1 MDEPSAGSGPLL
13 ASVVAYARCRC
24 CCTLS
29 KDPDWCFFVCVR
41 GGGGLQTFG
50 ALTSVRQ
57 LRMINNILINMFAK
71 WLKCIHLRLA
81 TSNHSHE

>member
-41 GGGGLQTFG
+41 GGVADIWGFDFCK
-50 ALTSVRQ
+50 A
-57 LRMINNILINMFAK
+57 A
-71 WLKCIHLRLA
+71 
-81 TSNHSHE
+81 